1 MGGLRKL
8 LKMYGQINCQDKHGN
23 KTVWIWDDAEG
34 KAKKKSEMTKK
45 EITKSKKAK
54 NNSH

>member
-54 NNSH
+54 NN